1 MNWKTVTIRFP
12 IDVEVEVPEDWD
24 KDMIDFYVNESFCV
38 GNILPKLQEYADKN
52 NGCLCH
58 RVNEW
63 ATLVTDEN

>member
-24 KDMIDFYVNESFCV
+24 KDMIEFYVNESFCV
-38 GNILPKLQEYADKN
+38 GNIVPKLQEYADKN

-58 RVNEW
+58 RVNE
-63 ATLVTDEN
+63 

>member
-1 MNWKTVTIRFP
+1 MKWKTVTIRFP